1 MANRAHRGGDGSDIS
16 VAPELGHEAAA
27 GAERAIDAGDHKLGL
42 AHRVQAALENTA
54 SNWETKSNAW
64 PSILRTVSPFMR
76 ANASSSSLRSTPSTL
91 APAALISSVSA
102 PSPQPR
108 SRTRSPG
115 FGARMANTGP
125 AIS

>member
-16 VAPELGHEAAA
+16 VAAELGHEAAA

-42 AHRVQAALENTA
+42 AHPMQRGIGEHSVELGDEVQRMAVHFA
-54 SNWETKSNAW
+54 
-64 PSILRTVSPFMR
+64 VSPFMR
-76 ANASSSSLRSTPSTL
+76 ATASSSSLRSTPSTL

-108 SRTRSPG
+108 SRTRSPR
-115 FGARMANTGP
+115 FGASIANTAP